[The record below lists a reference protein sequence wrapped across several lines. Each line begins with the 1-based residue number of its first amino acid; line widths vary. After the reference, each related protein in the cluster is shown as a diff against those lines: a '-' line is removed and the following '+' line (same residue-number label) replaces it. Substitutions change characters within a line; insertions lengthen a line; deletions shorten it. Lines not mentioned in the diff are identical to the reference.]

1 MDPAELPKLVAREA
15 AAAAFHDLEIM
26 LVDRQQQYLCSLS
39 SDASCAVDATLPG
52 DVFRRKRNQ
61 ISSEPGG
68 TRVFVPL
75 VDGVDRLG
83 VLSAVVE
90 EVTERVVADLETLA
104 AFTAELY
111 LSKSAYTDE
120 YEEVRRLQPMD
131 VAAELRWALMP
142 PLTARSPRCAIAG
155 LLEPAYDAAGD
166 AFDYAINGD
175 FVHVAMFDAVGHG
188 LRASR
193 LATLAVSAY
202 RSVRRRGGDL
212 AESARVI
219 DEALIDQFGESWF
232 TTAVLGELDLR
243 RGRFQWLNAGH
254 PRPLLL
260 RGGKVVATLEAP
272 PAAPLGLGLGEPK
285 PADVQLEPGDAVFL
299 YSDGVTEA
307 RSDAGD
313 FFGEDRLADHL
324 ARGASEGLLAA
335 EMMRRL
341 VIRLYKHRPAPL
353 RDDATVLYLEWRGK

>member
-1 MDPAELPKLVAREA
+1 MPNLVAREA
-15 AAAAFHDLEIM
+15 AAAGFHDLDIM
-26 LVDRQQQYLCSLS
+26 LVDRQQQFLCSLS
-39 SDASCAVDATLPG
+39 SDASCAVDGTLAG
-52 DVFRRKRNQ
+52 DVFRRKRTHT
-61 ISSEPGG
+61 SSESGG

-75 VDGVDRLG
+75 VDGADRLG

-90 EVTERVVADLETLA
+90 EATEDVLEDFEALA
-104 AFTAELY
+104 AMTAELY
-111 LSKSAYTDE
+111 LSKNAYTDGFE
-120 YEEVRRLQPMD
+120 QVRRRQPMD

-142 PLTARSPRCAIAG
+142 PLTARSPRCSIAG

-175 FVHVAMFDAVGHG
+175 VVHLAMFDAVGHG

-193 LATLAVSAY
+193 LANLAVSAY
-202 RSVRRRGGDL
+202 RSVRRRAGDL
-212 AESARVI
+212 GESVRVI
-219 DEALIDQFGESWF
+219 DEVLIEQFGESWF

-243 RGRFQWLNAGH
+243 AGRFQWLNAGH

-260 RGGKVVATLEAP
+260 RGGKVVATLESR
-272 PAAPLGLGLGEPK
+272 PAAPLGLGLEAPELAG
-285 PADVQLEPGDAVFL
+285 VQLEPGDAVFV

-307 RSDAGD
+307 RSDGGD

-324 ARGASEGLLAA
+324 ARAASEGLLPA

-341 VIRLYKHRPAPL
+341 VLRLYQHRPAPL
-353 RDDATVLYLEWRGK
+353 RDDATVLYLEWRGT